1 MIFSHPRELALRLG
15 PTPREFLLSSVVM
28 EPDHGC
34 SRTPIPLK
42 YFLCPRFC
50 FIFLVRKRA
59 KQQQQQQHHQK
70 QKQNK
75 ISQKINNSILIRL
88 KTYKIKENE
97 FLQFPAVSLLAMF
110 CTVKH
115 LVITDS
121 FFAPAVSVLTGFVCN
136 YFLPAKELGCTECMN
151 PKDYDKPIQQ
161 VCFNLVSTYI
171 VL

>member
-1 MIFSHPRELALRLG
+1 MISSHPRELALRLG

-42 YFLCPRFC
+42 YFLCPQLC

-59 KQQQQQQHHQK
+59 KQQQQQQQQQHHQK

-75 ISQKINNSILIRL
+75 IRQKIKNSKLIRL
-88 KTYKIKENE
+88 KTYKIKENQ
-97 FLQFPAVSLLAMF
+97 FLQFPAASLLAMF

-121 FFAPAVSVLTGFVCN
+121 FFAPAVSVLTGFILFSSSKRVG
-136 YFLPAKELGCTECMN
+136 LH
-151 PKDYDKPIQQ
+151 
-161 VCFNLVSTYI
+161 
-171 VL
+171 